1 MKKSKLKQLQATIS
15 DFTSLSTKDITL
27 VRIADQPP
35 EFKEECCNM
44 PLCDTDARESL
55 AIVGDSVRETV
66 RFAVN
71 TPTAHAGIV
80 KGRVRGIFGVH
91 GQTIWMLSDGY
102 FKDHYPVQMHK
113 IALGVVKAVKN
124 TPELVVQNVTLP
136 DSPNVRWLESLG
148 FRFMSLK
155 PDLLYFYMVGIKR
168 K

>member
-1 MKKSKLKQLQATIS
+1 MKKKLSPTIS

-44 PLCDTDARESL
+44 PLCDTDAKESL
-55 AIVGDSVRETV
+55 VIVGDSVKETV

-80 KGRVRGIFGVH
+80 KGRVRGIFGIH
-91 GQTIWMLSDGY
+91 GNTIWMLSDGY

-113 IALGVVKAVKN
+113 IARGVVKAIKN

-148 FRFMSLK
+148 FMVMPLK
-155 PDLLYFYMVGIKR
+155 PDLLYFCMTGTKR

>member
-1 MKKSKLKQLQATIS
+1 MKKKLNPTIS

-27 VRIADQPP
+27 VRIADQSP

-44 PLCDTDARESL
+44 PLCDTDAKESL
-55 AIVGDSVRETV
+55 AIVGDSVWETV

-71 TPTAHAGIV
+71 TPTAHAGVV
-80 KGRVRGIFGVH
+80 KGRVRGIFGIH
-91 GQTIWMLSDGY
+91 GNTIWMLSDGY

-113 IALGVVKAVKN
+113 IAMGVVKAIKN

-148 FRFMSLK
+148 FMVMKLK
-155 PDLLYFYMVGIKR
+155 PDLLYFCMTGIKR